1 VGKILDKK
9 LKTHDGWD
17 EYRNKRIYRAKKNIG
32 FWRSIGFGVFS
43 SYSQAMQGMVVTWLL
58 FFYTNFCGL
67 SAVEGASIFAIGRV
81 IDAFTTLLAGNISD
95 KFYKFKIG
103 RRFGRRHF
111 FIFLA
116 APASLLAIT
125 QWVPDMNYLYY
136 LLTYLFTNMFLSFL
150 EIPYDTLSNEM
161 TKDYNQRTKLSTS
174 RMVFAGAFA
183 PVIQW
188 VIAQMFKMWPKSSP
202 IPYITAQ
209 TIFSAGAFVLI
220 LITYFTTWE
229 HFVTKE
235 EAAIE
240 ASHAQQHKNVWH
252 LFVAAVKNY
261 LSTFKI
267 KAFRIHLLI
276 FGSSY
281 LAASVWGT
289 VFAYYIIDVMGLSS
303 STAAYLSMFS
313 LVSIPVTI
321 IAGWAIT
328 KISPRALYMFAY
340 LPILVACAAT
350 AAIAFIR
357 PPHVIIWLSITCF
370 LYNIG
375 QYILWFI
382 PWNVFPFLPDI
393 DTVVTGENR
402 SGVFASVMMF
412 IMQTF
417 IALGTIIV
425 GLLLDASGFIQS
437 KTGTLTQP
445 TSAKLTIISIISI
458 VVGILIIIAMLGA
471 FKFKVT
477 RQSSEVINTEVARL
491 RAGGKMSETKPE
503 VKAVITDL
511 SGVPFDDIKV
521 WHK

>member
-1 VGKILDKK
+1 MMEQKNL
-9 LKTHDGWD
+9 HDGWD
-17 EYRNKRIYRAKKNIG
+17 EYRSKRIYRAKKKIG

-67 SAVEGASIFAIGRV
+67 TAVEGASIFAIGRV
-81 IDAFTTLLAGNISD
+81 VDAFTTLLAGNISD
-95 KFYKFKIG
+95 KLYKFKFG

-116 APASLLAIT
+116 APGALLAIT
-125 QWVPDMNYLYY
+125 QWVPNMNYVYY
-136 LLTYLFTNMFLSFL
+136 LLTYLFTNMLLSFL

-161 TKDYNQRTKLSTS
+161 TTDYNQRTKLSTS

-220 LITYFTTWE
+220 LVTYFTTWE

-240 ASHAQQHKNVWH
+240 ASHTEQHKNLWA
-252 LFVAAVKNY
+252 LFVSAVKSY
-261 LSTFKI
+261 VSTFKI

-276 FGSSY
+276 FGASY

-289 VFAYYIIDVMGLSS
+289 VFAYYIIDVMGQSS

-328 KISPRALYMFAY
+328 KITPRALYMYAY
-340 LPILVACAAT
+340 LPILVACGAT
-350 AAIAFIR
+350 AAIAFIQ
-357 PPHVIIWLSITCF
+357 PTHVIVWLSITCF
-370 LYNIG
+370 LYNVG

-382 PWNVFPFLPDI
+382 PWNVFPFIPDI
-393 DTVVTGENR
+393 DTAVTGENR

-417 IALGTIIV
+417 IALGTIVV
-425 GLLLDASGFIQS
+425 GLLLDAAGFVQS
-437 KTGTLTQP
+437 KTGSLAQP
-445 TSAKLTIISIISI
+445 TSAKLMIIGIISL
-458 VVGILIIIAMLGA
+458 VVGVLIIIAMLGA
-471 FKFKVT
+471 AKFKVT
-477 RQSSEVINTEVARL
+477 RQTSKVINAEVTRL
-491 RAGGKMSETKPE
+491 QNGGSMAQADPE
-503 VKAVITDL
+503 AKKVITEL
-511 SGVPFDDIKV
+511 SGVNYDNIDV
-521 WHK
+521 WKK